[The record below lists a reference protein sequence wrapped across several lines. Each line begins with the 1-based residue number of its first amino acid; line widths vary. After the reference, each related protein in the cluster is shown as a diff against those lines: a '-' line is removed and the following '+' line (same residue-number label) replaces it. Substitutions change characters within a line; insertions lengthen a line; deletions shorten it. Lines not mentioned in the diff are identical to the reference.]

1 VKPWTVDQFFE
12 WQMRQTERYEMVAGA
27 RNVHGDTL

>member
-1 VKPWTVDQFFE
+1 
-12 WQMRQTERYEMVAGA
+12 MRQTERYELVSGFPVRMVAGA